1 MSADL
6 GETFFVGVCTLKD
19 NPRLPERNIPKGSVS
34 LKEKPSYYRSFAR
47 IDLDA
52 IESNFNELCG
62 LLEPDVKKMCV
73 IKADA
78 YGHGAHRVALFL
90 QDKCDYF
97 AVASIN
103 EGEELRAAGVKT
115 PLLILSYVSP
125 LEYEDL
131 LKNDITATVYDLESA
146 DLLSKTAVSLGK
158 TAKVHVAVD
167 TGMGRIGFPDNEDGA
182 DAVLQIEKLPGLF
195 VEGLFSHY
203 ACSDEKDRTSANE
216 QTARFENFIALL
228 EKRGISIPIKHICN
242 SAAVIEKE
250 KNFDMVRFGVS
261 LYGLYPS
268 QEVHKERVHLI
279 PAMRVESH
287 IVFVKTVEK
296 GTKIG
301 YGQIYTAP
309 CEKKIATVCIG
320 YADGFNRCFTN
331 KGYVL
336 IKGQK
341 APVVG
346 KVCMDQ
352 IMVDVSSIPSV
363 KIGDRAV
370 ILGKDG
376 EAAISAEE
384 LGSLCDSFSY
394 EVLCNFMPRI
404 KRIYFRH
411 GEKEND

>member
-1 MSADL
+1 M
-6 GETFFVGVCTLKD
+6 
-19 NPRLPERNIPKGSVS
+19 
-34 LKEKPSYYRSFAR
+34 KEKPSYYRSFAR

-52 IESNFNELCG
+52 VENNFNELKS
-62 LLEPDVKKMCV
+62 LLPSGVKTMCV

-78 YGHGAHRVALFL
+78 YGHGSHRIALFL
-90 QDKCDYF
+90 QNKCDYF

-115 PLLILSYVSP
+115 PMLILSYTSP

-131 LKNDITATVYDLESA
+131 IRNDITATIYDLESA
-146 DLLSKTAVSLGK
+146 VLLSETALKMGR

-167 TGMGRIGFPDNEDGA
+167 TGMGRIGFPDDESGA
-182 DAVLQIEKLPGLF
+182 DAVEKLKRLPGLL

-203 ACSDEKDRTSANE
+203 ACSDETDRTSANE
-216 QTARFENFIALL
+216 QTRRFESFIKLL
-228 EKRGISIPIKHICN
+228 EKRSIDIPIKHICN
-242 SAAVIEKE
+242 SAAVIEGE
-250 KNFDMVRFGVS
+250 KSFDMVRFGIS

-268 QEVHKERVHLI
+268 QEVHKERVNLI
-279 PAMRVESH
+279 PAMQVESH
-287 IVFVKTVEK
+287 IVYVKTVKK

-301 YGQIYTAP
+301 YGQTYTAP
-309 CEKKIATVCIG
+309 CERKIATVCIG
-320 YADGFNRCFTN
+320 YADGFNRCFSN

-336 IKGQK
+336 IKGKK

-352 IMVDVSSIPSV
+352 IMVDVSDIEQVS
-363 KIGDRAV
+363 IGDRAV

-376 EAAISAEE
+376 NSVISAEE
-384 LGSLCDSFSY
+384 LGEMSDSFNY

-404 KRIYFRH
+404 KRIYVRH
-411 GEKEND
+411 GEVENL

>member
-1 MSADL
+1 M
-6 GETFFVGVCTLKD
+6 
-19 NPRLPERNIPKGSVS
+19 
-34 LKEKPSYYRSFAR
+34 KEKPSYYRSFAR

-52 IESNFNELCG
+52 VENNFNELKS
-62 LLEPDVKKMCV
+62 LLPSGVKTMCV

-78 YGHGAHRVALFL
+78 YGHGSHRIALFL
-90 QDKCDYF
+90 QNKCDYF

-115 PLLILSYVSP
+115 PMLILSYTSP

-131 LKNDITATVYDLESA
+131 IRNDITATIYDLESA
-146 DLLSKTAVSLGK
+146 VLLSETALKMGR

-167 TGMGRIGFPDNEDGA
+167 TGMGRIGFPDDESGA
-182 DAVLQIEKLPGLF
+182 DAVEKLKRLPGLL

-203 ACSDEKDRTSANE
+203 ACSDETDRTSANE
-216 QTARFENFIALL
+216 QTRRFESFIKLL
-228 EKRGISIPIKHICN
+228 EKRSIDIPIKHICN
-242 SAAVIEKE
+242 SAAVIEGE
-250 KNFDMVRFGVS
+250 KSFDMVRFGIS

-268 QEVHKERVHLI
+268 QEVHKERVTLA
-279 PAMRVESH
+279 PAMQVESH
-287 IVFVKTVEK
+287 IVYVKTVKK

-301 YGQIYTAP
+301 YGQTYTAP
-309 CEKKIATVCIG
+309 CERKIATVCIG
-320 YADGFNRCFTN
+320 YADGFNRCFSN

-336 IKGQK
+336 IKGKK

-352 IMVDVSSIPSV
+352 IMVDVSDIEQVSV
-363 KIGDRAV
+363 GDRAV

-376 EAAISAEE
+376 SSVISAEE
-384 LGSLCDSFSY
+384 LGEMSDSFNY

-404 KRIYFRH
+404 KRIYVRH
-411 GEKEND
+411 GEVENL

>member
-1 MSADL
+1 M
-6 GETFFVGVCTLKD
+6 
-19 NPRLPERNIPKGSVS
+19 KGSVS

-52 IESNFNELCG
+52 VESNFNALKALIKPE
-62 LLEPDVKKMCV
+62 VKTMCV

-78 YGHGAHRVALFL
+78 YGHGSRRIALFL

-115 PLLILSYVSP
+115 PMLILSYTSP

-131 LKNDITATVYDLESA
+131 IKNDITATLYDLESA
-146 DLLSKTAVSLGK
+146 AQLSAAALRFGK

-167 TGMGRIGFPDNEDGA
+167 TGMGRIGFPDDESGVV
-182 DAVLQIEKLPGLF
+182 AVEKLKRLPGLF

-203 ACSDEKDRTSANE
+203 ACADEKDKTSVNE
-216 QTARFENFIALL
+216 QTARFENFVSML
-228 EKRGISIPIKHICN
+228 EQRGIDIPLKHICN
-242 SAAVIEKE
+242 SAAVIEGE
-250 KNFDMVRFGVS
+250 KSFDMVRLGVS

-268 QEVHKERVHLI
+268 EDVDRSRVRLL
-279 PAMRVESH
+279 PAMQVESH
-287 IVFVKTVEK
+287 IVHVKTVKK

-309 CEKKIATVCIG
+309 SEKRIATVCIG
-320 YADGFNRCFTN
+320 YADGFNRSFTG

-336 IKGQK
+336 IKGKK

-352 IMVDVSSIPSV
+352 IMVDVSDIEQVSV
-363 KIGDRAV
+363 GDRAV
-370 ILGKDG
+370 ILGSEG
-376 EAAISAEE
+376 QAVITAEE
-384 LGSLCDSFSY
+384 LGKMSDSFNY

-404 KRIYFRH
+404 KRIYVRH
-411 GEKEND
+411 GETEKE

>member
-1 MSADL
+1 M
-6 GETFFVGVCTLKD
+6 
-19 NPRLPERNIPKGSVS
+19 
-34 LKEKPSYYRSFAR
+34 KEKPSYYRSFAR

-52 IESNFNELCG
+52 VENNFNELKS
-62 LLEPDVKKMCV
+62 LLPSGVKTMCV

-78 YGHGAHRVALFL
+78 YGHGSHRIALFL
-90 QDKCDYF
+90 QNKCDYF

-115 PLLILSYVSP
+115 PMLILSYTSP

-131 LKNDITATVYDLESA
+131 IRNDITATIYDLESA
-146 DLLSKTAVSLGK
+146 VLLSETALKMGR

-167 TGMGRIGFPDNEDGA
+167 TGMGRIGFPDDESGA
-182 DAVLQIEKLPGLF
+182 DAVEKLKRLPGLL

-203 ACSDEKDRTSANE
+203 ACSDETDRTSANE
-216 QTARFENFIALL
+216 QTRRFESFIKLL
-228 EKRGISIPIKHICN
+228 EKRSIDIPIKHICN
-242 SAAVIEKE
+242 SAAVIEGE
-250 KNFDMVRFGVS
+250 KSFDMVRFGIS

-268 QEVHKERVHLI
+268 QEVHKERVTLA
-279 PAMRVESH
+279 PAMQVESH
-287 IVFVKTVEK
+287 IVYVKTVKK

-301 YGQIYTAP
+301 YGQTYTAP
-309 CEKKIATVCIG
+309 CERKIATVCIG
-320 YADGFNRCFTN
+320 YADGFNRCFSN

-336 IKGQK
+336 IKGKK

-352 IMVDVSSIPSV
+352 IMVDVSDIEQVS
-363 KIGDRAV
+363 IGDRAV

-376 EAAISAEE
+376 SSVISAEE
-384 LGSLCDSFSY
+384 LGEMSDSFNY

-404 KRIYFRH
+404 KRIYVRH
-411 GEKEND
+411 GEVENL